1 MSKTLL
7 RISGIIT
14 LIVGIIYSLTIVLL
28 IIGIPTIVG
37 AVKLLNYAEMED
49 NELEQNK
56 NTILIWG
63 IVLIFLSFIAGVLT
77 LIAYTQIK
85 PQEKVEPKVDVKQ
98 PEQTIKKNSS
108 PSTKT
113 AKKSTT
119 TKKSSTTKTSSKT
132 STNKKTNSSKTN
144 SSTTKKTTPKK

>member
-85 PQEKVEPKVDVKQ
+85 PQEKVEVKQ

-144 SSTTKKTTPKK
+144 NSATKKTTPKK